1 MAFSA
6 LNGIDYGII
15 IAYLVSTVLF
25 GLYIG
30 RKMHTGDDYF
40 LAGRSLPWWAIG
52 MSLVVTDIGATDMVG
67 IAGSAYLYGIVL
79 GNYDWLGS
87 VPVMIIG
94 AFLFIPILWK
104 SNVTTIPEWLGR
116 RYNTSVRTVSAMV
129 WGVYLSMGLG
139 ITLYATAVMFNF
151 LMDLNPKV
159 LVVGADESHY
169 SEIVQATGAKKSHRF
184 IKADTVLDAATLIEN
199 EEPHLVLVSSALAG
213 ADTLPSS
220 EHIPVVVFGTEDV
233 GESWGAQVMQ
243 EARPGRWSIMKSV
256 ILIGI
261 LVGGYTM
268 FGGLKAV
275 VYTDVIQC
283 VVMLGGSLFV
293 LVFGIYKLGGVGD
306 FVTLIQDLGQR
317 TAYHFDLVVPM
328 DAQTPHPWS
337 GIFLGLGLVLANAYW
352 LGNQA
357 IVQRTLGAR
366 TMADARAAYVLG
378 SLLKILIPF
387 AMVVPGIIALAHNP
401 NIVDADTAMA
411 SLVRDIMPSCL
422 LGIFFAAFLAGL
434 MSSVDSALNSSAT
447 IWTKD
452 IYQRFIKP
460 DGTGLH
466 YLIVG
471 RIITVFCLALAIYF
485 ASFGDRFDSLY
496 TFTQTMLTT
505 FQGPSLAIILLGV
518 LWKRIN
524 GKGALAG
531 LITGL
536 ISSTGM
542 YQVNNYATEPLFQI
556 DDPFLYIAWWSFVV
570 TIVVTIGVSLVTKP
584 PTDEHVQGLVYHNE

>member
-1 MAFSA
+1 MV
-6 LNGIDYGII
+6 LNGIDYAII
-15 IAYLVSTVLF
+15 IVYLTCTVLF

-30 RKMHTGDDYF
+30 RKMRTGDDYF

-104 SNVTTIPEWLGR
+104 SKVSTIPEWLGM
-116 RYNTSVRTVSAMV
+116 RYNTSVRTVSALI
-129 WGVYLSMGLG
+129 WGVYLSLGLG

-151 LMDLNPKV
+151 LLDLNPKV
-159 LVVGADESHY
+159 LIVGAEQSQYVD
-169 SEIVQATGAKKSHRF
+169 IVATSGAKKTHDF
-184 IKADTVLDAATLIEN
+184 ITADTAEEAAEKIEQF
-199 EEPHLVLVSSALAG
+199 EPNLVLVSTSFAG
-213 ADTLPSS
+213 GDIFAGT
-220 EHIPVVVFGTEDV
+220 ERIPVAVFGDV
-233 GESWGAQVMQ
+233 EIDEGWGATMMQ
-243 EARPGRWSIMKSV
+243 QARAPNWSVTKSI

-261 LVGGYTM
+261 LIGVYTF

-283 VVMLGGSLFV
+283 VVMLSGSLFV
-293 LVFGIYKLGGVGD
+293 LFYGIYTLGGVGNFYD
-306 FVTLIQDLGQR
+306 LIQDLGER
-317 TAYHFDLVVPM
+317 TAYHFDLIVPA
-328 DAQTPHPWS
+328 DTKTPHPWT

-366 TMADARAAYVLG
+366 TMADARAAYILG
-378 SLLKILIPF
+378 SLLKVLIPF

-401 NIVDADTAMA
+401 NITDADKAMA
-411 SLVRDIMPSCL
+411 TLVRDIMPSGL

-460 DGTGLH
+460 DGDGRH

-471 RIITVFCLALAIYF
+471 RILTVSFLIFAMMFAQYAVNFESIY
-485 ASFGDRFDSLY
+485 DL
-496 TFTQTMLTT
+496 TQTLLSM
-505 FQGPSLAIILLGV
+505 FQGPSLAIILLGI

-531 LITGL
+531 LLTGVTFTAG
-536 ISSTGM
+536 I
-542 YQVNNYATEPLFQI
+542 QWVNRNATEPLFQI
-556 DDPFLYIAWWSFVV
+556 EDPFLYIAWWSFVLTITV
-570 TIVVTIGVSLVTKP
+570 TTVVSLLTDPPSEEKTK
-584 PTDEHVQGLVYHNE
+584 GLVYHND